1 MIYLLFNNAKLLIN
15 FINLVYS
22 SINIYIFHY
31 YLIIKFA
38 IFLLYLIEFKI
49 KLIER
54 FLILNDQTRK

>member
-38 IFLLYLIEFKI
+38 IFLLNLIELKI

-54 FLILNDQTRK
+54 FLILNDKTRK